1 MRRKKKIELIEVPF
15 TYFSGAEMDFLNFY
29 ISIPEG
35 GPDHLKAV
43 LKIGEGDLQA
53 MIARG
58 GVPSE
63 YMPQIRSKLS
73 HLMLDTFMVL
83 KDKEAAK
90 EGYDMTTIPATLREA
105 YKLLEPTMPGKR
117 KELTAEYQSFS
128 SWIRSPVVSRIRDT
142 GVDAA
147 TLGKE
152 AGIGASPV
160 RNLISGDRM
169 PSLLNLIKIVQALG
183 GKINISFDEEDE
195 KPQWM
200 RERKEKRKFFK
211 YKHEYDLYY
220 GKKKNT
226 AKEDDIQPG
235 RIGRPGG
242 PSQGTDPNDDE
253 GTF

>member
-15 TYFSGAEMDFLNFY
+15 TYFSAAEMDFLNFY

-35 GPDHLKAV
+35 GPEHLKAV
-43 LKIGEGDLQA
+43 LKIGEGDFQA

-73 HLMLDTFMVL
+73 YLMLDTFMVL

-90 EGYDMTTIPATLREA
+90 EGYDMTTIPATLQEA
-105 YKLLEPTMPGKR
+105 YKVLEPTMPGKR
-117 KELTAEYQSFS
+117 KELTKEYRFFAENIQG
-128 SWIRSPVVSRIRDT
+128 PVVSRMRDM
-142 GVDAA
+142 GIDVAA
-147 TLGKE
+147 LGRE
-152 AGIGASPV
+152 AGIGASPI

-169 PSLLNLIKIVQALG
+169 PSLLNLVKMVQALG
-183 GKINISFDEEDE
+183 GEIKISFDPEAE

-235 RIGRPGG
+235 RIGGSG
-242 PSQGTDPNDDE
+242 SPSAGQDSDDDE